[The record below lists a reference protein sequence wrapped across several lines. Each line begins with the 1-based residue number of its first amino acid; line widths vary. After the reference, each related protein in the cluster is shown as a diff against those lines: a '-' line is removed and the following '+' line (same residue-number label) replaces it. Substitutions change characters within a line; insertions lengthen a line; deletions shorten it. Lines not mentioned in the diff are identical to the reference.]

1 MLIDFF
7 REVKNH
13 ALMTGIMQEYGGPI
27 DEKAIHS
34 YPHIV
39 WIPTQDTYIYPQ
51 YFKTEELINLSPL
64 NELSNEPYFA
74 QIAWSR
80 SCGCSLYMFEREYEK
95 MEELINLVHN
105 VIYDVANSKANLR
118 IDGNPGTGKWKPREQ
133 LSENTV
139 CYVQD
144 ITVLVPV
151 YKFNPTGVPI
161 TSVINY
167 NANT

>member
-1 MLIDFF
+1 
-7 REVKNH
+7 
-13 ALMTGIMQEYGGPI
+13 
-27 DEKAIHS
+27 
-34 YPHIV
+34 
-39 WIPTQDTYIYPQ
+39 
-51 YFKTEELINLSPL
+51 
-64 NELSNEPYFA
+64 
-74 QIAWSR
+74 
-80 SCGCSLYMFEREYEK
+80 MFEREYEK

-118 IDGNPGTGKWKPREQ
+118 LDGNPGTGKWRPREQ